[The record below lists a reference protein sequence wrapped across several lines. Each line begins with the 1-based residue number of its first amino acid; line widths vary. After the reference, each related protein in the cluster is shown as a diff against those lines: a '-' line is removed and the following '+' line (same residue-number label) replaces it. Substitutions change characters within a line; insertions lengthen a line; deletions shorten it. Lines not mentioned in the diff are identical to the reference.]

1 MGDKPHDTTRRK
13 WEQTANQSLERTG
26 REERIDHRS
35 LEAQR
40 QSAIERGDHEAADRL
55 DRLPGM
61 HIGPARVSAW
71 AREAE
76 ARGTPIGRVRALK
89 ELDYLIN
96 GRVQA
101 KYRELVEEHKKVQ
114 ALLAELDEMRAE
126 LDASLEAARKIVDGR
141 A

>member
-1 MGDKPHDTTRRK
+1 MDDKSHDTARRK
-13 WEQTANQSLERTG
+13 WAQTANRSLERAG
-26 REERIDHRS
+26 RAERIDHRS

-61 HIGPARVSAW
+61 HIGPMRVRVW

-76 ARGTPIGRVRALK
+76 ARGAPIGQVRALK

-96 GRVQA
+96 GA
-101 KYRELVEEHKKVQ
+101 GPGKVPG
-114 ALLAELDEMRAE
+114 AC
-126 LDASLEAARKIVDGR
+126 
-141 A
+141 

>member
-1 MGDKPHDTTRRK
+1 MGTNGQPG
-13 WEQTANQSLERTG
+13 SERAG
-26 REERIDHRS
+26 RPERIDHRS

-40 QSAIERGDHEAADRL
+40 QSAIERGDDEAADRL

-101 KYRELVEEHKKVQ
+101 KYRS
-114 ALLAELDEMRAE
+114 LLRSTRRYRPSRELDEMRAE

>member
-1 MGDKPHDTTRRK
+1 MDDKSHDTTRKK
-13 WEQTANQSLERTG
+13 WEQTANPALERAG
-26 REERIDHRS
+26 RPERIDHRS

-40 QSAIERGDHEAADRL
+40 QSAIERGDDEAADRL